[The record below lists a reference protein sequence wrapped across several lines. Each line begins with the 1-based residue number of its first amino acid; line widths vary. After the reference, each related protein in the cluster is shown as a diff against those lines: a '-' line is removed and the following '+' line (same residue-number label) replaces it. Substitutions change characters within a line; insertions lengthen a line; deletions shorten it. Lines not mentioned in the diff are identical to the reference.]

1 MSPKLKEKSKNP
13 SKMVTSVCVKD
24 DVYSFGMTLYELAYL
39 RHPDL
44 KNLSFNRLR
53 ERYNGA
59 KLIDIIELMMEEN

>member
-1 MSPKLKEKSKNP
+1 
-13 SKMVTSVCVKD
+13 MVTSVCVKD